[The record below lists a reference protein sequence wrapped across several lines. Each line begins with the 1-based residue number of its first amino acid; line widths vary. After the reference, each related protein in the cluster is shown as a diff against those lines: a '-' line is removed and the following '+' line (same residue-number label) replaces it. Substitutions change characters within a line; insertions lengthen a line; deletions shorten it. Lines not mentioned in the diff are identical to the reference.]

1 MCWPYFSVLSY
12 AFDPAQLSEVR
23 HLIKRFLPPHLPYPF
38 PFRFLSLSFLLCHSP
53 FFYEFKHSPLVFN
66 LKSRSNGT
74 VSLAPIYLIIIKMW
88 CYYLWMR
95 CSTTFNSLL
104 FLRPCIFCPTLS
116 FPGEIWGGRGSS
128 GAFLASLVC
137 LSLSLSLPLLFS
149 YRLSLT
155 QCYQYFLHESESLS
169 LQERWRKVWFFLVKY
184 AVIFSEIK
192 SRRELFYFTHN
203 LFSLFTGFAQIPW
216 FFSISSQLFWF

>member
-1 MCWPYFSVLSY
+1 MNSSIPRWY
-12 AFDPAQLSEVR
+12 
-23 HLIKRFLPPHLPYPF
+23 LISKAEAMEQ
-38 PFRFLSLSFLLCHSP
+38 SF
-53 FFYEFKHSPLVFN
+53 
-66 LKSRSNGT
+66 
-74 VSLAPIYLIIIKMW
+74 SLAPIYLIVIKMW

-155 QCYQYFLHESESLS
+155 QCYQYFLHESASLS
-169 LQERWRKVWFFLVKY
+169 LQERWSNIWFFLVKY

-216 FFSISSQLFWF
+216 FFSISSRSRQLLWFLKLFYRVMVCFLLFLHHIQLWE